1 MALNAQ
7 KKLMQLKPARNQV
20 ASDFWKASL
29 RLRNRSD
36 PYHMRLTAINWLSVF
51 ASMLSRAG
59 EFDSEDGNDR
69 GFPLVPELTGQIAG
83 ARHPHFFGTV
93 AQMMPNNVH
102 EHELAHIT
110 SMIAQLER
118 LSGHESR
125 LSQNFVF
132 KTAYWRTRVR
142 SVVTQI
148 DASGTDAARASA
160 LLARLDALDD
170 GAPQSDCATHRAAD
184 R

>member
-1 MALNAQ
+1 
-7 KKLMQLKPARNQV
+7 
-20 ASDFWKASL
+20 
-29 RLRNRSD
+29 
-36 PYHMRLTAINWLSVF
+36 
-51 ASMLSRAG
+51 
-59 EFDSEDGNDR
+59 
-69 GFPLVPELTGQIAG
+69 
-83 ARHPHFFGTV
+83 
-93 AQMMPNNVH
+93 
-102 EHELAHIT
+102 
-110 SMIAQLER
+110 MIAQLER